1 MSSQA
6 EATIA
11 SDTPRPRR
19 ASRSPLARRRRNAG
33 LLFTLPV
40 VALVGSLLILPIGQT
55 FYYSFTNWNGFE
67 PAQWIG
73 LSAYQ
78 NLFSNPEFVSVI
90 ENNGLII
97 LAIPVAVVLPLAV
110 AFLINTHVR
119 GWRIFRSVFFLPT
132 AVSWVVIAYVARNFF
147 DDSGILQSLLDH
159 VGLGFWHPNLL
170 DHEHSA
176 LVAVMITFVWS
187 MFGTN
192 MIVFLSGMSTI
203 DQELYDAAR
212 VDGAGSLAVMFRIT
226 FPLLKRFVQL
236 AFIISLITAF
246 SALFSLIYVMTS
258 GGPGYGTT
266 TLEFFIYQ
274 QAFTEGNFGVA
285 ATAGV
290 VLFLGVF
297 GVSMLLIR
305 LLRSDD

>member
-1 MSSQA
+1 MTVRSATSVPGAALRRRSS
-6 EATIA
+6 
-11 SDTPRPRR
+11 
-19 ASRSPLARRRRNAG
+19 SPLIRRRRRAG
-33 LLFTLPV
+33 LVFTLPV
-40 VALVGSLLILPIGQT
+40 VALVGSLLLYPIGQT

-67 PAQWIG
+67 PAKWIG
-73 LSAYQ
+73 FSAYSH
-78 NLFSNPEFVSVI
+78 LFSNPEFVTVI

-97 LAIPVAVVLPLAV
+97 LAIPFAV
-110 AFLINTHVR
+110 AIPLVVAFVINTHVR
-119 GWRIFRSVFFLPT
+119 GWQFFRSIFFLPT

-147 DDSGILQSLLDH
+147 NDGGILQSLLNH
-159 VGLGFWHPNLL
+159 LGLGFWHPNLL

-176 LVAVMITFVWS
+176 LIAVMITFVWS

-192 MIVFLSGMSTI
+192 MIIFLSGMSTI

-212 VDGAGSLAVMFRIT
+212 VDGAGTFAVMFEIT
-226 FPLLKRFVQL
+226 LPLLRRFVQL
-236 AFIISLITAF
+236 GVIMSLITAF

-258 GGPGYGTT
+258 GGPGWGTT

-285 ATAGV
+285 ATAGTL
-290 VLFLGVF
+290 LFAGVF
-297 GVSMLLIR
+297 LVSMVLIR